1 MIKFVIGDKK
11 VVRRVDLNM
20 KLNEFRDSL
29 KEIMPESSLFLMED
43 AIIEKETESD
53 ITIKDIIK
61 GKEVYCST
69 NSKEINIILNDKN
82 ICKINISTDES
93 IESLI
98 KEAGSKIPDNSV
110 IKFEDS
116 QINFQ
121 EAKEQE
127 MQIKD
132 VLDGDSIY
140 FLNTQT
146 LNKKDNIKKKTQET
160 VEKSDDEEYEEKK
173 NKKGK
178 ENKENKE
185 KNKFI
190 HIYKNGE
197 PIKMG
202 LININ
207 QNISSLREYLKDL
220 ISEKAKFL
228 SEGSPVPLK
237 DEKSIPMIYIIKEE
251 KIYIEDNEDTQSLSE
266 SSTKEKKKVQNKAEK
281 KIPIIMNFEK
291 EKSSM
296 IKASSSETLDQI
308 RINSN
313 IPDNYAFTFKKTQ
326 IPKNKENEYCVGD
339 ILEEDQSIFLKN
351 LRPKR
356 KVKIIDDEEK
366 SVKSEQE
373 LELDQTLSMLRK
385 SLSLNNDKA
394 FMKDKEIDVED
405 EDKLTVAD
413 IEKDGTINI
422 VDKSINYSIML
433 NNSLIAKKF
442 YSPKTSIQTL
452 RAFLIKELPKECTFI
467 NSSKQ
472 TPIPNEFEENL
483 KINQICDEDYCIY
496 IESEEKKITS
506 KNKPL
511 ESAKFLRKV
520 DNLDYYLIPSQ
531 KFIIYNDLIKDTK
544 SIDTTEMRKKSLEIT
559 SEPGRK
565 IMMVMGQTG
574 SGKTTLLNSFINAL
588 CGIKLQ
594 DDFRYIIIDE
604 EAEDSGVQTVNN
616 QANSRTSYVTAYNI
630 NSYNNHPPITIIDT
644 PGFGDN
650 RGIEFDNKI
659 IDMIRDLFKNW
670 IDTLDAICFVASS
683 SFPRLTSTQQYIFSN
698 VISLFGNDIAENFV
712 PMLTFCDGKKPQ
724 FLSALLDSNSIFRKS
739 IYDHIKEKDPWYLEF
754 NNSAIFEGNRQ
765 GKFTELFW
773 DLGMD
778 SFGKFFAKLST
789 LPSKSLNHSKNV
801 LDMREKIQ
809 NKILCLHTYL
819 NKNLIIME
827 NIKHVIKEIEL
838 NANIIDKARN
848 FTIKVKKPKIIK
860 TKLQDGVYTT
870 TCTNCH
876 FTCHK
881 RCWIPNDDKKKG
893 CSAMNNDGNCTVCPK
908 KCHWTCH
915 SNTGYTIE
923 YTEVEEEETI
933 EKLKKQYYDKTSE
946 LSLSQQIIKKKELE
960 LEKNIV
966 ECYYIQDEIKK
977 CIEQLKKEALYPNVC
992 ETSEEYINLLI
1003 ESEQSQKKDGYKDR
1017 IKSLES
1023 LKENHKLFNKI
1034 FKNGTACQDIEEFRR
1049 KIMED
1054 KINILEGKNCAIKLT
1069 TEEKNR
1075 LCLIF

>member
-1 MIKFVIGDKK
+1 
-11 VVRRVDLNM
+11 
-20 KLNEFRDSL
+20 
-29 KEIMPESSLFLMED
+29 
-43 AIIEKETESD
+43 
-53 ITIKDIIK
+53 
-61 GKEVYCST
+61 
-69 NSKEINIILNDKN
+69 
-82 ICKINISTDES
+82 
-93 IESLI
+93 
-98 KEAGSKIPDNSV
+98 
-110 IKFEDS
+110 
-116 QINFQ
+116 
-121 EAKEQE
+121 
-127 MQIKD
+127 
-132 VLDGDSIY
+132 
-140 FLNTQT
+140 
-146 LNKKDNIKKKTQET
+146 
-160 VEKSDDEEYEEKK
+160 
-173 NKKGK
+173 
-178 ENKENKE
+178 
-185 KNKFI
+185 
-190 HIYKNGE
+190 
-197 PIKMG
+197 
-202 LININ
+202 
-207 QNISSLREYLKDL
+207 
-220 ISEKAKFL
+220 
-228 SEGSPVPLK
+228 
-237 DEKSIPMIYIIKEE
+237 
-251 KIYIEDNEDTQSLSE
+251 
-266 SSTKEKKKVQNKAEK
+266 
-281 KIPIIMNFEK
+281 MNFEK

-511 ESAKFLRKV
+511 ESTKFLRKV

-659 IDMIRDLFKNW
+659 IDIQ
-670 IDTLDAICFVASS
+670 
-683 SFPRLTSTQQYIFSN
+683 RLI
-698 VISLFGNDIAENFV
+698 
-712 PMLTFCDGKKPQ
+712 
-724 FLSALLDSNSIFRKS
+724 
-739 IYDHIKEKDPWYLEF
+739 
-754 NNSAIFEGNRQ
+754 
-765 GKFTELFW
+765 
-773 DLGMD
+773 
-778 SFGKFFAKLST
+778 
-789 LPSKSLNHSKNV
+789 
-801 LDMREKIQ
+801 
-809 NKILCLHTYL
+809 
-819 NKNLIIME
+819 
-827 NIKHVIKEIEL
+827 
-838 NANIIDKARN
+838 
-848 FTIKVKKPKIIK
+848 
-860 TKLQDGVYTT
+860 
-870 TCTNCH
+870 
-876 FTCHK
+876 
-881 RCWIPNDDKKKG
+881 
-893 CSAMNNDGNCTVCPK
+893 
-908 KCHWTCH
+908 
-915 SNTGYTIE
+915 
-923 YTEVEEEETI
+923 
-933 EKLKKQYYDKTSE
+933 
-946 LSLSQQIIKKKELE
+946 
-960 LEKNIV
+960 
-966 ECYYIQDEIKK
+966 
-977 CIEQLKKEALYPNVC
+977 
-992 ETSEEYINLLI
+992 
-1003 ESEQSQKKDGYKDR
+1003 
-1017 IKSLES
+1017 
-1023 LKENHKLFNKI
+1023 
-1034 FKNGTACQDIEEFRR
+1034 
-1049 KIMED
+1049 
-1054 KINILEGKNCAIKLT
+1054 
-1069 TEEKNR
+1069 
-1075 LCLIF
+1075 